1 MADMIG
7 KTYSYSVLA
16 TKTVGD
22 GYWMYIRVV
31 SEWNNLGVIHRDEAG
46 GWVSFP
52 SDYSAEIAIDI
63 LDKTAEKFTWMEPI
77 NRGDIYGYLEDRLS
91 TELFWGEPTEGYIE
105 ISLSTLVEKF
115 GQEKVDILID
125 SYLFPVPHAENMAK
139 VYFDMLDGVCTER
152 ESYVYEY
159 KYFKEVKEEEK

>member
-1 MADMIG
+1 MSDMIG

-31 SEWNNLGVIHRDEAG
+31 SEWNNLGVIHRDESG

-52 SDYSAEIAIDI
+52 SDYSAEVAIDI

-77 NRGDIYGYLEDRLS
+77 NREDIYGYLEDRLS
-91 TELFWGEPTEGYIE
+91 TELFWGKPTEDYIE
-105 ISLSTLVEKF
+105 IPLSTLVEKF
-115 GQEKVDILID
+115 GQKKVDILID
-125 SYLFPVPHAENMAK
+125 SYLSLVPNAENLAK
-139 VYFDMLDGVCTER
+139 VDFDILDGVCVER

>member
-31 SEWNNLGVIHRDEAG
+31 SEWNNLGVIHRDESG

-52 SDYSAEIAIDI
+52 SDYSAEVAIDI
-63 LDKTAEKFTWMEPI
+63 LDKTAEKFTCMEPI
-77 NRGDIYGYLEDRLS
+77 DREDIYGYLEDRLS
-91 TELFWGEPTEGYIE
+91 TELFWGKPTEDYIE
-105 ISLSTLVEKF
+105 IPLSTLVEKF
-115 GQEKVDILID
+115 GQKKVGMLID
-125 SYLFPVPHAENMAK
+125 SYLSIVPNAENLAK
-139 VYFDMLDGVCTER
+139 VYFDMLDGVCIER

>member
-1 MADMIG
+1 MSDMIG

-46 GWVSFP
+46 GWVIFP
-52 SDYSAEIAIDI
+52 SYYSAEVAIDI

-77 NRGDIYGYLEDRLS
+77 DRKSIYGYLEDRLS
-91 TELFWGEPTEGYIE
+91 TELFWGKPTKDYIE
-105 ISLSTLVEKF
+105 IPLSPLVEKF
-115 GQEKVDILID
+115 GQKEVDILID
-125 SYLFPVPHAENMAK
+125 SYLSLVPNAENLAK
-139 VYFDMLDGVCTER
+139 VSFDMLDGVCIER